1 MSQRPSKIESSVP
14 GMTPM
19 PRREFGKVSASVAA
33 LAAGVLAVPAP
44 ARAAGAND
52 RLRIGFIGPGGRG
65 FGAHVKTL
73 AKMFKEKANIELV
86 AVCDVYSV
94 QTEEVCAYIKK
105 ETGYDPKKYED
116 YKDLLADKN
125 VDAVC
130 IGTPDHWHHR
140 QIVDSLKAGKH
151 VYCEKPMTK
160 TVEEAFDVVDAWRES
175 GKIMQ
180 VGVQSTSLPVWNQ
193 ARELI
198 QSGKL
203 GKLLMF
209 QTEYFRNSSMGQW
222 RYYKLTKEMSPKT
235 INWERWLGTK
245 DGLAP
250 DMPFDREVYA
260 QWRRFWP
267 FGSGM
272 FTDLFVH
279 RTTSMLK
286 GTGLL
291 FPKRVVGAG
300 GIFLEYDGRD
310 VPDVATVV
318 ADFGEGVQAL
328 ITATMCNQETPVQ
341 QVIRGHNGSFVFGN
355 GEGFKGFDFVPER
368 PQVTGDSKLK
378 KEFIETEQV
387 PDTTYAHFKNWLD
400 AIAADKPEACNNPPD
415 LGAAAIA
422 TVILGAKSYRDG
434 KVFFVDAEKKTYSDK
449 DPGWAKG
456 WETLSAKRGQPMQVA
471 GWTAGDTG
479 SKLEEPDYMSLGGPW
494 VDGVAPEERKK

>member
-1 MSQRPSKIESSVP
+1 MDQPAASF
-14 GMTPM
+14 
-19 PRREFGKVSASVAA
+19 PRREFLKTTGTAAA
-33 LAAGVLAVPAP
+33 LATSAGLIAAPSPAK
-44 ARAAGAND
+44 AAGAND

-73 AKMFKEKANIELV
+73 AKLFKENANIELV
-86 AVCDVYSV
+86 AVNDVYSV
-94 QTEEVCAYIKK
+94 QMDEVCTYIKN
-105 ETGYDPKKYED
+105 ETGFDPKRYED
-116 YKDLLADKN
+116 YRDLIADKT

-151 VYCEKPMTK
+151 VYSEKPMTK
-160 TVEEAFDVVDAWRES
+160 TVEEAFDVVDVWRET
-175 GKIMQ
+175 GKVMQ
-180 VGVQSTSLPVWNQ
+180 VGVQSTSLPVWDRC
-193 ARELI
+193 RELI
-198 QSGKL
+198 QEGRL

-222 RYYKLTKEMSPKT
+222 RYYKLAKQMSPKT
-235 INWERWLGTK
+235 VNWERWLGVK
-245 DGLAP
+245 EGLAP

-286 GTGLL
+286 GTGLGY
-291 FPKRVVGAG
+291 PKRVVGAG
-300 GIFLEYDGRD
+300 GVFLEYDGRD

-328 ITATMCNQETPVQ
+328 ITATMCAQETPIQ

-355 GEGFKGFDFVPER
+355 GEGFKSFEFVPER

-378 KEFIETEQV
+378 KETIEVAEV
-387 PDTTYAHFKNWLD
+387 KDTTYAHFKNWLE
-400 AIAADKPEACNNPPD
+400 AIRADKPELCNNTPA

-434 KVFFVDAEKKTYSDK
+434 KVFFVDGDKKSYSDI

-456 WETLSAKRGQPMQVA
+456 WEELSHKRAKPKQVP
-471 GWTAGDTG
+471 GWKGGDIG
-479 SKLEEPDYMSLGGPW
+479 STLEEPDYMALGGPW
-494 VDGVAPEERKK
+494 VDGVAPEDRKK